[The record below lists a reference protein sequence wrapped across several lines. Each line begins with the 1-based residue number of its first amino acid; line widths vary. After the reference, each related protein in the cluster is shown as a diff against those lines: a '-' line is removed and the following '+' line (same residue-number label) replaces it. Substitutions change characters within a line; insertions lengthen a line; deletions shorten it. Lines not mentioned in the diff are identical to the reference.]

1 MYEKKILSFLNIDL
15 KKGIDKFTMKLL
27 TWFNVGFS
35 VFVFGG
41 GALLQLISF
50 SWFDCIALFLCV
62 ILNIFLFITIK
73 VCKKNTDEWFH
84 YLSVLICSIL
94 ILFYGWFIFS
104 KGEFVEFGYPK
115 FGWMH
120 IAVLFAALILGG
132 YIMLKFYWVYKIT
145 VSHTLEEAQAILQSK
160 SKNAILIPATF
171 AFSPMILVRLFRGPF
186 SDMGL
191 GIGFG
196 LWSLMCIW
204 LVLVSFIIPKVI
216 VILKYKV
223 YLW

>member
-1 MYEKKILSFLNIDL
+1 M
-15 KKGIDKFTMKLL
+15 LL
-27 TWFNVGFS
+27 
-35 VFVFGG
+35 
-41 GALLQLISF
+41 
-50 SWFDCIALFLCV
+50 
-62 ILNIFLFITIK
+62 
-73 VCKKNTDEWFH
+73 
-84 YLSVLICSIL
+84 CSIL

-160 SKNAILIPATF
+160 SKNAILIPTTF

-204 LVLVSFIIPKVI
+204 FVLLSFIIPKI
-216 VILKYKV
+216 IAILKYKV